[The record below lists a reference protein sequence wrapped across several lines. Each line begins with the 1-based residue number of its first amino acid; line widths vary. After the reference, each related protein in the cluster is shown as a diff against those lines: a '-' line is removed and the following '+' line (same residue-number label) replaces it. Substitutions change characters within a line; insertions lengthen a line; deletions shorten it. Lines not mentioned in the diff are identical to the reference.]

1 MQDLSGEQFE
11 HLAPLADPSDC
22 EVLSL
27 NERSMSFN
35 TVGSLCSREV
45 IVAAPDEPLRTAAQL
60 MQAHRVGSVVIC
72 EDLSGRRIPVGIV
85 TDRDIALSL
94 LKHASDVTVIPLRL
108 VMSSDLLVLFE
119 DQDVSE
125 ALAALRARGVR
136 RAPVV
141 DAARSLVGIVSI
153 DDLLGVI
160 ARQLGDMAR
169 LIERQAQ

>member
-1 MQDLSGEQFE
+1 MNQ
-11 HLAPLADPSDC
+11 
-22 EVLSL
+22 VLSS
-27 NERSMSFN
+27 NGRSRSFSV
-35 TVGSLCSREV
+35 VGSLCSREV
-45 IVAAPDEPLRTAAQL
+45 IIAAPDEPLRTAVQL

-72 EDLSGRRIPVGIV
+72 EGSSGRQIPVGIV

-94 LKHASDVTVIPLRL
+94 LDHASDVAQIPLRR
-108 VMSSDLLVLFE
+108 VMSADPLVLFE
-119 DQDVSE
+119 DQDASE
-125 ALAALRARGVR
+125 ALDSMRARRVR

-169 LIERQAQ
+169 LIERQTQ

>member
-1 MQDLSGEQFE
+1 
-11 HLAPLADPSDC
+11 
-22 EVLSL
+22 
-27 NERSMSFN
+27 
-35 TVGSLCSREV
+35 
-45 IVAAPDEPLRTAAQL
+45 

-72 EDLSGRRIPVGIV
+72 EDLSGRRVPVGIV

-94 LKHASDVTVIPLRL
+94 LHHGSDVATIPLRL
-108 VMSSDLLVLFE
+108 VMSTDPLVLFE

-125 ALAALRARGVR
+125 ALDSLRGRGVR

-153 DDLLGVI
+153 DDLFGVI